1 MFYILSLILFGLIV
15 GILSK
20 LLHPGDDPV
29 GCLPT
34 IAIGVIGSFIGGFIN
49 WVLGYNSQLLQPSGF
64 LMSIVGGVIF
74 CMIWRWYSLKT
85 SSSGPKSFLT
95 GKRLK

>member
-1 MFYILSLILFGLIV
+1 MFYILSLLVFGFVV
-15 GILSK
+15 GILAKS
-20 LLHPGDDPV
+20 LHPGDDPV

-34 IAIGVIGSFIGGFIN
+34 MAIGIVGSFFGGFIN
-49 WVLGYNSQLLQPSGF
+49 WILGYNSQLLQPSGF

-85 SSSGPKSFLT
+85 SLSGPKSFLT
-95 GKRLK
+95 GKQLK